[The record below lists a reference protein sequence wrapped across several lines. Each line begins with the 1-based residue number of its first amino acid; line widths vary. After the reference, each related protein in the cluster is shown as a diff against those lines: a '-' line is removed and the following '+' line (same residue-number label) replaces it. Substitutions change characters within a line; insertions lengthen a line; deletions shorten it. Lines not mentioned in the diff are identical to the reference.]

1 MAKRRRAQGDGYNF
15 SGMPI
20 VGVGWRAI
28 PNHFFDIYQ
37 PIMDGECPGMFSVFL
52 HIWRETV
59 GRDQKDVT
67 MSIRWLAHATGMTRT
82 RAADCIR
89 WLVAY
94 AFLKATPQ
102 PIKVGRGRNLPATTF
117 SYRPVGQILDDIYT
131 LPDPEE
137 ADPRPRPWLSP
148 KLRKMLAAE
157 AQIDARDGVRYTASG
172 GCGPDAVA
180 PDGGCGPDNNV
191 TP

>member
-1 MAKRRRAQGDGYNF
+1 MTKQKTRDDGYNF

-52 HIWRETV
+52 HIWRLTV
-59 GRDQKDVT
+59 GRDQKDVA
-67 MSIRWLAHATGMTRT
+67 MSIRWLAHATSMSRT
-82 RAADCIR
+82 RADVCIR

-94 AFLKATPQ
+94 AFLKSTPQ
-102 PIKVGRGRNLPATTF
+102 PIKVGRGRNLQATTF
-117 SYRPVGQILDDIYT
+117 RYRPVGQILDDIYT
-131 LPDPEE
+131 LPDPD
-137 ADPRPRPWLSP
+137 DPRPRPWLSP

-157 AQIDARDGVRYTASG
+157 AQIDARDGVPPGATP
-172 GCGPDAVA
+172 GCGRDAVA
-180 PDGGCGPDNNV
+180 PDGGCGRDNNV